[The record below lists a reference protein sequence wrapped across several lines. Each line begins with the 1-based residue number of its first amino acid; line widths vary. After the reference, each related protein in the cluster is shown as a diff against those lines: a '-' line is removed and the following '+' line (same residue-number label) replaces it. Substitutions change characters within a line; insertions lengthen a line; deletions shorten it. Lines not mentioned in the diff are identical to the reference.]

1 MSVVHVSTRT
11 PHRTG
16 LQGRPHTLG
25 DSTSHTT
32 RHYSGIP
39 HTQIFPT
46 KHTPALLG
54 KRWHPAHPRMYRC
67 RPAAAAPLTLPISNP
82 SDVGF
87 PRSTRDACTHTLEPS
102 PLARAPPP
110 VHTSSATFATPLP
123 LTQTLVRRRPL
134 VRFVAR
140 SLTASVSLIPR
151 AHPPLSPPSPVT
163 INPRAPATHS
173 LRIRDGDNEGSEGSR
188 GSGGSRGGWAG
199 SGRGDGRGSSETR
212 RPLA

>member
-1 MSVVHVSTRT
+1 MTVVHVSTRT

-16 LQGRPHTLG
+16 LQGRPHTPG

-82 SDVGF
+82 SDMGY
-87 PRSTRDACTHTLEPS
+87 PRSTRDAGTSTPKPSAVSHAACAPS
-102 PLARAPPP
+102 PA
-110 VHTSSATFATPLP
+110 HTSSATCTYPLP
-123 LTQTLVRRRPL
+123 HTKPLARRLPW
-134 VRFVAR
+134 VSFDAR
-140 SLTASVSLIPR
+140 SLTAHSTLITR
-151 AHPPLSPPSPVT
+151 AHPPLPISPPSPVT
-163 INPRAPATHS
+163 ILTRAPATHS
-173 LRIRDGDNEGSEGSR
+173 LRIRDRD
-188 GSGGSRGGWAG
+188 
-199 SGRGDGRGSSETR
+199 D
-212 RPLA
+212 

>member
-1 MSVVHVSTRT
+1 MSIVLVFGMFTVTVTIQPIPGNGPPTARRAVYRKAIHVSTRT

-67 RPAAAAPLTLPISNP
+67 RPAAAAPLTLPISDP
-82 SDVGF
+82 SDVGY
-87 PRSTRDACTHTLEPS
+87 PRSTRDAGTHTPEPS
-102 PLARAPPP
+102 AVARAACAPSPA
-110 VHTSSATFATPLP
+110 HTSSATSTYPLP
-123 LTQTLVRRRPL
+123 HT
-134 VRFVAR
+134 
-140 SLTASVSLIPR
+140 
-151 AHPPLSPPSPVT
+151 
-163 INPRAPATHS
+163 
-173 LRIRDGDNEGSEGSR
+173 E
-188 GSGGSRGGWAG
+188 
-199 SGRGDGRGSSETR
+199 
-212 RPLA
+212 PLARRLS